1 MIQIKDPNG
10 NNISFKTMAAL
21 LGISTIEYA
30 QLKHS
35 SIMSIE
41 SSNRKT
47 VRYFILIDYDNPRHI
62 IDKLKM
68 NDLRMVYLQIDTLG
82 DPHKNDND

>member
-1 MIQIKDPNG
+1 MIQTKDPNG
-10 NNISFKTMAAL
+10 NTISFKTMAVL

-41 SSNRKT
+41 SGNGKMI
-47 VRYFILIDYDNPRHI
+47 RYFILIDYDNPQHV

-68 NDLRMVYLQIDTLG
+68 NDLRMVYLQIDALE
-82 DPHKNDND
+82 DLHKNP